1 MLEVEKRVKAQG
13 EKSRGRKRVEA
24 QESSLKD

>member
-1 MLEVEKRVKAQG
+1 MIEVEKRVEAQR
-13 EKSRGRKRVEA
+13 EKSRGEKRVEA